1 MCGRT
6 VSISGGVVVPVKGV
20 VVVGV
25 SILLLNGVVL
35 SEGVVEWCTR
45 GKGVIE
51 LGPLPTRIL
60 PEILSKCMH
69 QRYIVR
75 SPAFLISDDFVRSRG
90 RII

>member
-1 MCGRT
+1 MYART
-6 VSISGGVVVPVKGV
+6 VSISVGVVVPGKG

-35 SEGVVEWCTR
+35 SEGVVEWSTR
-45 GKGVIE
+45 GKGVIA

-69 QRYIVR
+69 QR
-75 SPAFLISDDFVRSRG
+75 
-90 RII
+90 

>member
-6 VSISGGVVVPVKGV
+6 VPISVGVVVPGKG

-35 SEGVVEWCTR
+35 SEGVVEWSTR
-45 GKGVIE
+45 GIGVIAF
-51 LGPLPTRIL
+51 GPLPTRVL

-69 QRYIVR
+69 QR
-75 SPAFLISDDFVRSRG
+75 
-90 RII
+90 

>member
-6 VSISGGVVVPVKGV
+6 VSIFVGVVVPGKG

-25 SILLLNGVVL
+25 SISLLNGVVL
-35 SEGVVEWCTR
+35 GEGLVVDVWCTR
-45 GKGVIE
+45 GKGVIA

-69 QRYIVR
+69 QR
-75 SPAFLISDDFVRSRG
+75 
-90 RII
+90 

>member
-6 VSISGGVVVPVKGV
+6 VSISVGVVVPGKGV

-25 SILLLNGVVL
+25 SISLLNGVVL
-35 SEGVVEWCTR
+35 SEGVVEWSTR
-45 GKGVIE
+45 GKGVIA

-69 QRYIVR
+69 QRYIGQL
-75 SPAFLISDDFVRSRG
+75 F
-90 RII
+90 

>member
-6 VSISGGVVVPVKGV
+6 VSIFGGVVVPGKG

-69 QRYIVR
+69 QR
-75 SPAFLISDDFVRSRG
+75 
-90 RII
+90 

>member
-1 MCGRT
+1 MCGKT
-6 VSISGGVVVPVKGV
+6 VSISVGVVVPGKG

-45 GKGVIE
+45 GKGVIA

-69 QRYIVR
+69 QR
-75 SPAFLISDDFVRSRG
+75 
-90 RII
+90 

>member
-6 VSISGGVVVPVKGV
+6 VSISVGVVVPGKG

-35 SEGVVEWCTR
+35 SEGVVEWSTR
-45 GKGVIE
+45 GKGVIA

-69 QRYIVR
+69 QR
-75 SPAFLISDDFVRSRG
+75 
-90 RII
+90 

>member
-6 VSISGGVVVPVKGV
+6 VSISVGVVEPGKGV

-25 SILLLNGVVL
+25 SISLLNAVVL
-35 SEGVVEWCTR
+35 SEGVVEWCKR
-45 GKGVIE
+45 GKGVIA

-69 QRYIVR
+69 QR
-75 SPAFLISDDFVRSRG
+75 
-90 RII
+90 